1 MRLKLDE
8 NLSRHLKSSLEVL
21 GHDVQ
26 TAADEGLLTRPDS
39 EVAAAAAA
47 EGRMLLTLDLHFS
60 DARAYPP
67 GTHPGIVLFRPR
79 SMGPLFVNEFVAPF
93 VARARLEDAASC
105 LVVVDPDRVRVLRT
119 TPPDG
124 VGLPPSSS

>member
-8 NLSRHLKSSLEVL
+8 NLSRHLKGRLEVL

-26 TAADEGLLTRPDS
+26 TVAEEGLIARPDS
-39 EVAAAAAA
+39 VVAAAAAA

-79 SMGPLFVNEFVAPF
+79 SMGPLSVNEYVAAFVAGT
-93 VARARLEDAASC
+93 RLEDAASC
-105 LVVVDPDRVRVLRT
+105 LVVVDPDRVRVLRP
-119 TPPDG
+119 TPPDE
-124 VGLPPSSS
+124 VGLPPFT